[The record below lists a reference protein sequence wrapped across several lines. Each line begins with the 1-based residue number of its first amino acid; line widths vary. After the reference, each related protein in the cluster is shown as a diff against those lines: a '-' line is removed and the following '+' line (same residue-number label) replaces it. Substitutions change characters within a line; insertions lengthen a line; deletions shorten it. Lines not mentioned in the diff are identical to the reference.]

1 MSHKGFTALYNAVK
15 NGSDDTMKLIND
27 LTLKSTDGGDIE
39 LHKLDYNTKKLT
51 INLKNADD
59 SAANGKADTIGLGN
73 KVGTLEINGFDATQ
87 DKLYFK
93 GWGGTDSSTTPVAED
108 AEQSI
113 ENGKIY
119 TTTVNGNI
127 ADKFYGKV
135 GSNPVHFGELFAAS
149 GKTFKTNVV
158 ADTKSV
164 VAVKGNDVTKLLS
177 VYDENS
183 SGTIEDTEVHLI
195 GTLVGGV
202 NLTDAN
208 IAAGH

>member
-1 MSHKGFTALYNAVK
+1 M
-15 NGSDDTMKLIND
+15 
-27 LTLKSTDGGDIE
+27 
-39 LHKLDYNTKKLT
+39 
-51 INLKNADD
+51 
-59 SAANGKADTIGLGN
+59 
-73 KVGTLEINGFDATQ
+73 GTLVIQGFDATQ

-93 GWGGTDSSTTPVAED
+93 GWGGTDSSTTQVPED
-108 AEQSI
+108 AEEQSI

-177 VYDENS
+177 VYDEDS

-195 GTLVGGV
+195 GTLDSSV